1 LVGTAQRGRSERRP
15 NHAVS
20 RSRFLPQAK
29 EGKRDSLNHGA
40 KDRRRDEGDREQ
52 EKNTDDDFHG
62 GVPIWAQS

>member
-29 EGKRDSLNHGA
+29 EGKRNSLNHRA
-40 KDRRRDEGDREQ
+40 KDRRRDQGDRKQ

-62 GVPIWAQS
+62 GVPIRAQS